1 MRALHERNEKD
12 KATHAIEVADL
23 RRTIDHD
30 EKVTSQITQ
39 NDIYVHDTFGCQ

>member
-30 EKVTSQITQ
+30 EKVTSQILTQ
-39 NDIYVHDTFGCQ
+39 NKIYSCASV